1 LVAASGAVKSAI
13 AWSVAGRSAVANNG
27 VVATDANA
35 MNNTDTPQIGAG
47 FGGSIDGLIT
57 RISVWNSRLPDATLK
72 ALTA

>member
-1 LVAASGAVKSAI
+1 
-13 AWSVAGRSAVANNG
+13 
-27 VVATDANA
+27 